1 MCIAVICFTVY
12 DVINFETNLSFFIK
26 LFFYIDRNKSRQKF
40 KYVKNEAFMV
50 S

>member
-26 LFFYIDRNKSRQKF
+26 LFFYIDRNKLRQKF

>member
-40 KYVKNEAFMV
+40 KYVKNEDFMV